1 MTQSEYSSQPPRAP
15 RRPHVV
21 ESHGE
26 RREDPYFW
34 LREREDPAVTAHL
47 EAENAYTKAMLAP
60 LAPLRD
66 WLYRE
71 FLGRIKETDLSVP
84 VRIDHYLYYTRTETG
99 AQYPIFCR
107 RHALTAGA
115 AEEIMLDVNALAAGY
130 DYFEIG
136 VVEVSPDH
144 RYLAYSQDMD
154 GSETYTVYVKDLDTG
169 EFLDDGIPG
178 TGGDAAWAAD
188 SRTLFYTRLDEV
200 MRPYRVYRHRL
211 GDSVGDDALVLHEP
225 DDAFFIHLDK
235 TKDERYL
242 IIALESNV
250 TSEVYLLDASRPDA
264 TPRLCQTREQG
275 VEYSVEHREGL
286 FYVLTN
292 RDAVNFRLLATA
304 DFARP
309 IECWQTL
316 VAHDDAVTLEGM
328 EIFAG
333 HLVLYVREAGLE
345 KIRVL
350 RFPDLTAHSLEFD
363 EPAYSAYGGA
373 NPQYRSHKLR
383 FGYASLATPQ
393 RVYEYDMDTRG
404 RRLLKQAE
412 VPSGHDPADYVT
424 ERIHARAPDGTRVPL
439 SLIYRRDCAGDRPA
453 PCLLYGY
460 GAYGI
465 NVDPDFSPTRLSLLD
480 RGFVCAIAHVRG
492 GGELGENWKNS
503 GKQQCKDNTFSDFI
517 AAAEHLIELGYTQPE
532 RLAIMGGSAGGLLI
546 GAVLNRRPDL
556 FAAAVA
562 QVPFVDVLNTMED
575 ASLPLTVI
583 EYDEWGDPADPLAY
597 RVIRNYAPYENV
609 RAHDYPA
616 LLVMAGLNDPRVQYW
631 EPAKWVARLRDA
643 NTGTRPILLKMHMG
657 AGHAGASGRYAALRE
672 IAFEYA
678 FLINRL
684 SL

>member
-1 MTQSEYSSQPPRAP
+1 MQPEYSPQPPRAP

-47 EAENAYTKAMLAP
+47 EAENAYTEAMLAP
-60 LAPLRD
+60 LAPLRER
-66 WLYRE
+66 LYRE
-71 FLGRIKETDLSVP
+71 FLGRIKESDRSVP

-107 RHALTAGA
+107 RHAATAGA

-130 DYFEIG
+130 EYFEIG

-144 RYLAYSQDMD
+144 RYLAYSQDVD
-154 GSETYTVYVKDLDTG
+154 GSETYTLYVKDLETG
-169 EFLDDGIPG
+169 EFLDHGIAG
-178 TGGDAAWAAD
+178 TAGDAAWAAD
-188 SRTLFYTRLDEV
+188 SRTLFYTCLDEA

-211 GDSVGDDALVLHEP
+211 GGAVSDDALVLDEP
-225 DDAFFIHLDK
+225 DEAFFIHLDK

-264 TPRLCQTREQG
+264 MPRLCRAREHG
-275 VEYSVEHREGL
+275 VEYSIEHREGL

-292 RDAVNFRLLATA
+292 RDAINFRLLATA

-328 EIFAG
+328 EIFAR
-333 HLVLYVREAGLE
+333 HLVLYVREAGLD

-350 RFPDLTAHSLEFD
+350 RFPDLGAHSIEFD
-363 EPAYSAYGGA
+363 EPAYSAYGGT
-373 NPQYRSHKLR
+373 NPQYRSRKLR

-465 NVDPDFSPTRLSLLD
+465 NVDPDFSVTRLSLLD
-480 RGFVCAIAHVRG
+480 RGFVFAIAHVRG
-492 GGELGENWKNS
+492 GGELGENWKNN
-503 GKQQCKDNTFSDFI
+503 GKQQYKDNTFSDFI
-517 AAAEHLIELGYTQPE
+517 AAAEHLIEIGYTRPE

-546 GAVLNRRPDL
+546 GTALNRRPDL

-657 AGHAGASGRYAALRE
+657 AGHAGASGRYAALKE

-678 FLINRL
+678 FLISRL